1 MIPQDTIEKILSLTH
16 IEEVVGDF
24 VALRKTGSSYK
35 GCCPFHE
42 EKTPSFSV
50 SPAKGIY
57 KCFGCGKAGNA
68 ITFIKEHEKC
78 SYYEAIKY
86 LGNKYH
92 VEIVETELT
101 DEEKQRKDLRESL
114 MIVNEFATTFFVKH
128 LWETPEGKAIGM
140 AYFIERG
147 FTQKTIPK
155 FRLGYSPQKKDAF
168 TSTAEKAGYKL
179 EYMTKVGLSS
189 VGDNYKSDKFHGRIM
204 FPITSLTGSVIGF
217 GGRVMTAANEHVQG
231 GMKYINSPESEVYK
245 KSFTLYGISFAKTEI
260 TKKDEC
266 ILVEGYTDVLSL
278 HQAGITNVVA
288 SSGTSLTNE
297 QINLIKRFTHNIVII
312 YDGDKAG
319 IKAATRGID
328 MILEKDMNVKVLLL
342 PDGDDPDSFAKKHSS
357 EEITEYINSNKTD
370 FLTFRT
376 KLAVEEIQ
384 NDPIKR
390 AQFINEIALTITKIP
405 NEINRMVY
413 IQECSKILNIDEQ
426 TIKNQVTRYLGIQ
439 PKPYQTQQVQK
450 VQTSIASK
458 HVDKI
463 LENERDIIKLL
474 VRNGSKTISI
484 ENSNI
489 LFEIEKHKWL
499 QENPSAKKYPETN
512 PTFKGLVKDY
522 IFNELHRN
530 LDETITFEFINEGE
544 KKIFDEYYSKYEEKQ
559 DSIVDYLR
567 DFVDAEQIANFLSD
581 ASFLDQKYWEK
592 EKKIG
597 TSEEEKKNHE
607 EELLGNTLKESILEY
622 IRRRYE
628 QKREELTKHSDIESL
643 KRLSVINSDINLI
656 SKQLGHTMR

>member
-1 MIPQDTIEKILSLTH
+1 MIPQDTIEKILSLTR

-35 GCCPFHE
+35 GCCPFHD

-78 SYYEAIKY
+78 TYYEAIKY

-114 MIVNEFATTFFVKH
+114 MVVNEFAANFFEKQ
-128 LWETPEGKAIGM
+128 LWETEEGKAIGVS
-140 AYFIERG
+140 YFIERG
-147 FTQKTIPK
+147 FTEETIRK

-168 TSTAEKAGYKL
+168 TTTAEKVGYKL
-179 EYMTKVGLSS
+179 EYMTKVGLTS

-204 FPITSLTGSVIGF
+204 FPIMSLTGSVIGF

-266 ILVEGYTDVLSL
+266 YLVEGYTDVISL

-297 QINLIKRFTHNIVII
+297 QINLIKRFTRNIVII
-312 YDGDKAG
+312 YDGDNAG

-342 PDGDDPDSFAKKHSS
+342 PSGDDPDSFARKHSS
-357 EEITEYINSNKTD
+357 DEITDYINSQKTD

-376 KLAVEEIQ
+376 KLAVEELQ

-390 AQFINEIALTITKIP
+390 AQFINEIALTIAKIP

-413 IQECSKILNIDEQ
+413 IQECCKILTIDEG
-426 TIKNQVTRYLGIQ
+426 TIKNQVTRNLGTQ
-439 PKPYQTQQVQK
+439 PKSYQTQQFPKAPTQLAPK
-450 VQTSIASK
+450 Q
-458 HVDKI
+458 VDKI

-474 VRNGSKTISI
+474 VRNGSTIISV
-484 ENSNI
+484 ENPN
-489 LFEIEKHKWL
+489 LLYEIEKHKWL
-499 QENPSAKKYPETN
+499 QENRGAKKYPETN

-522 IFNELHRN
+522 IFNELHRH
-530 LDETITFEFINEGE
+530 LDETITFEFINEAE

-559 DSIVDYLR
+559 ESIVDYLR

-581 ASFLDQKYWEK
+581 ATLLEQRYWEK
-592 EKKIG
+592 EKKTG
-597 TSEEEKKNHE
+597 TTLGEKKIYE
-607 EELLGNTLKESILEY
+607 EELLVNTLKETILEY
-622 IRRRYE
+622 IPRRYE
-628 QKREELTKHSDIESL
+628 QKKEELIKHSDMESL
-643 KRLSVINSDINLI
+643 EKLSIIISDINII